1 MANNR
6 LYLVDKET
14 KEYVILAKGWGN
26 SWSGSLLD
34 SEKHRS
40 KIIRFLE
47 SRFCDNDH
55 NSNIIIGHE
64 NDEVFYN
71 NYILNG
77 VKV

>member
-6 LYLVDKET
+6 LYLVDKKK

-26 SWSGSLLD
+26 AWSGSLLD
-34 SEKHRS
+34 NEKHRS
-40 KIIRFLE
+40 KIISFLE
-47 SRFCDNDH
+47 SRFDDGDS
-55 NSNIIIGHE
+55 NSNLIMGHE
-64 NDEVFYN
+64 NDEGFYN